1 MSLLYSSVDQLK
13 GIGDKKKKLLKKINI
28 ETLEDMATYLPREYI
43 DRRKKNKIIEVI
55 DGQNANFEVEV
66 IRLPEIRRPRRKMS
80 IMKLA
85 VKDDSG
91 VMFLTWFNQD
101 YLKSKFEIGDKL
113 RVSGK
118 VKRAYGRVELQQ
130 VVFEHCDE
138 EERNTGK
145 IVPRYRLTKGIKN
158 TDMINWNQTI
168 FERYSLEFQSII
180 PKNIRD
186 KYKLTSYPNA
196 LKELHFPRGR
206 DEYKLARKT
215 LIFEELFGI
224 EMGLKIIKNQNR
236 KLGIRFKDSVDMDV
250 YKKALGF
257 ELTDA
262 QNRVW
267 DEIKTDMESSYTMN
281 RLVQG
286 DVGSGKTA
294 IAFLAIVKAI
304 LNGYQVAMMAPTEI
318 LARQHYEKMQK
329 YLGDSYQVG
338 LLVGSMTSKEKRNL
352 NEKLLDGDI
361 KIVIGTHALL
371 EDYVKFSNLGLVIT
385 DEQHRFGVRQRAML
399 SSKAGDIDVLVMTAT
414 PIPRTLTLVLYGD
427 LELSVIDELPPGRQK
442 IKTYTINS
450 KKRKDAYGFIEKE
463 IELGRQAYI
472 VCPLV
477 EESEVIEAQSA
488 SEIYNDVKRYF
499 VGRNIGLLH
508 GKMKKDE
515 KNHIMSEFS
524 NGNIDLIVSTTV
536 IEVGVDVPNAT
547 IMMIENAERFGLA
560 QLHQLRGRIGR
571 GKHKSYCILVNG
583 SESEESAKRMQIMV
597 DSSNG
602 FEIAEKDL
610 EIRGPGQIIGT
621 RQHGLPEFKIA
632 NLCRDQKIMKCVKDE
647 VENLLDG
654 KVELNKD
661 EESIIL
667 KKVKHMFGENCSKI
681 ILN

>member
-1 MSLLYSSVDQLK
+1 
-13 GIGDKKKKLLKKINI
+13 
-28 ETLEDMATYLPREYI
+28 
-43 DRRKKNKIIEVI
+43 
-55 DGQNANFEVEV
+55 
-66 IRLPEIRRPRRKMS
+66 
-80 IMKLA
+80 
-85 VKDDSG
+85 
-91 VMFLTWFNQD
+91 
-101 YLKSKFEIGDKL
+101 
-113 RVSGK
+113 
-118 VKRAYGRVELQQ
+118 
-130 VVFEHCDE
+130 
-138 EERNTGK
+138 
-145 IVPRYRLTKGIKN
+145 
-158 TDMINWNQTI
+158 
-168 FERYSLEFQSII
+168 
-180 PKNIRD
+180 
-186 KYKLTSYPNA
+186 
-196 LKELHFPRGR
+196 
-206 DEYKLARKT
+206 
-215 LIFEELFGI
+215 
-224 EMGLKIIKNQNR
+224 
-236 KLGIRFKDSVDMDV
+236 
-250 YKKALGF
+250 
-257 ELTDA
+257 
-262 QNRVW
+262 
-267 DEIKTDMESSYTMN
+267 
-281 RLVQG
+281 
-286 DVGSGKTA
+286 
-294 IAFLAIVKAI
+294 
-304 LNGYQVAMMAPTEI
+304 
-318 LARQHYEKMQK
+318 
-329 YLGDSYQVG
+329 
-338 LLVGSMTSKEKRNL
+338 
-352 NEKLLDGDI
+352 
-361 KIVIGTHALL
+361 
-371 EDYVKFSNLGLVIT
+371 
-385 DEQHRFGVRQRAML
+385 
-399 SSKAGDIDVLVMTAT
+399 
-414 PIPRTLTLVLYGD
+414 VLYGD

-499 VGRNIGLLH
+499 IGRNIGLLH

-524 NGNIDLIVSTTV
+524 IGNIDFIVSTTV
-536 IEVGVDVPNAT
+536 FEVGVVVPNAT